1 VPNDARE
8 TSACSSSSIGRVP
21 SRLATTTEPG
31 ASIGRSER
39 KNPDGFATSTSPRS
53 AISKTPIS
61 LVEPKRFFTAR
72 STRYA

>member
-1 VPNDARE
+1 MPSSAE
-8 TSACSSSSIGRVP
+8 TM
-21 SRLATTTEPG
+21 TEPG
-31 ASIGRSER
+31 ASAGRSAR
-39 KNPDGFATSTSPRS
+39 KKPDGFGTSASPRS